1 MKNLIFF
8 GIQGSGKGTQAKLL
22 AQNFG
27 YTIFETGSELRNIAK
42 EDSDLGCKV
51 KETIESGHLV
61 STELVIEILK
71 DFIHKHKN
79 VPVIFDGIPRSD
91 DQNKLF
97 RELLTVENV
106 DYLAVHFK
114 LDKEEAF
121 KRLLKRAEIEN
132 RADDNEESINRRID
146 IFFNSTV
153 PVIETFSAEN
163 KLIEID
169 AKPSIEEIYQT
180 LSTSIQ

>member
-22 AQNFG
+22 AKNLG
-27 YTIFETGSELRNIAK
+27 YTIFETGAELRNIAK
-42 EDSDLGCKV
+42 EESELGRKV
-51 KETIESGHLV
+51 KQTIESGHLV

-71 DFIHKHKN
+71 EFIHKHTN

-91 DQNKLF
+91 DQNLLF
-97 RELLTVENV
+97 RQLLKSENI

-114 LDKEEAF
+114 LEKAEAF
-121 KRLLKRAEIEN
+121 KRLLKRAEVEK

-153 PVIETFSAEN
+153 PVIETYSAEN

-169 AKPSIEEIYQT
+169 ARPSIEEIYQT
-180 LSTSIQ
+180 LSSQIQ